1 MCGSDRVQ
9 SGIIQNFID
18 RGAIFIV
25 NWGMTEVGPVAINRN
40 FVPGIQVHTTET
52 IMGNNTECDT
62 KIVDGELHVKGDICI
77 YDDWFA
83 TGDIVTKENGH
94 FYYMG
99 RKSVRR

>member
-1 MCGSDRVQ
+1 LQ
-9 SGIIQNFID
+9 SI
-18 RGAIFIV
+18 
-25 NWGMTEVGPVAINRN
+25 
-40 FVPGIQVHTTET
+40 ET

-83 TGDIVTKENGH
+83 TGDIVTNENGH
-94 FYYMG
+94 FYFMG

>member
-1 MCGSDRVQ
+1 
-9 SGIIQNFID
+9 
-18 RGAIFIV
+18 
-25 NWGMTEVGPVAINRN
+25 
-40 FVPGIQVHTTET
+40 
-52 IMGNNTECDT
+52 MGNNAECDT
-62 KIVDGELHVKGDICI
+62 KIIDGELHVKGDICI